1 MVAPYSPD
9 CAVTKQIQI
18 YKNRLNRRLLLNFKI
33 LRSLKI
39 SRDGDY
45 ERGALYFLCAVAGA
59 LCEDCYRQRYIA
71 SPLSASGAG
80 TERYVPREGRNFT
93 ASFEVKF

>member
-1 MVAPYSPD
+1 MVAPYSID
-9 CAVTKQIQI
+9 CAATKQIQI

-33 LRSLKI
+33 LRSLQI
-39 SRDGDY
+39 FRGGD
-45 ERGALYFLCAVAGA
+45 RAGGALYFLRAVAGA
-59 LCEDCYRQRYIA
+59 LCEDCYRQRIA

-80 TERYVPREGRNFT
+80 TERYLHREGRNFT

>member
-1 MVAPYSPD
+1 MQEAHFIFYGLWQAP
-9 CAVTKQIQI
+9 CARIAIGK
-18 YKNRLNRRLLLNFKI
+18 
-33 LRSLKI
+33 
-39 SRDGDY
+39 D
-45 ERGALYFLCAVAGA
+45 
-59 LCEDCYRQRYIA
+59 IA